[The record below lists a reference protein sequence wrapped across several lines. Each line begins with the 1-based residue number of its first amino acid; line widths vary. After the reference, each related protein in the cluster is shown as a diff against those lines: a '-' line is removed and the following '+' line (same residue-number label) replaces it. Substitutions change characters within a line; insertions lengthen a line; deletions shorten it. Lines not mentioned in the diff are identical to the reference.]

1 MDKICLIANLKRK
14 WLEWDNSIVPM
25 KGTGNLLRKPDIT
38 NNDIRELV
46 IVNTEPVY
54 TGEETDIVSNILD
67 IKQKIVDIGKLIY
80 R

>member
-1 MDKICLIANLKRK
+1 
-14 WLEWDNSIVPM
+14 M
-25 KGTGNLLRKPDIT
+25 KDTGNLLRKPDIT
-38 NNDIRELV
+38 NNYIRELV

-67 IKQKIVDIGKLIY
+67 IKYKIVDIGKVIY

>member
-1 MDKICLIANLKRK
+1 
-14 WLEWDNSIVPM
+14 M

-67 IKQKIVDIGKLIY
+67 IKYKIVDIGKVIY